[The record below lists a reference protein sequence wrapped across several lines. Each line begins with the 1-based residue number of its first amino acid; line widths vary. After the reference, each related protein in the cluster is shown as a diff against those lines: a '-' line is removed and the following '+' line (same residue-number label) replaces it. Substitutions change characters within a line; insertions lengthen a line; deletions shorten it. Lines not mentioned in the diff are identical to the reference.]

1 MRNDEIYRPKPQS
14 NQLEIFGLGMA
25 GEQDV
30 AEAKKWIDVDSYN
43 RVVGRSD
50 LPAYAETNLTAYSDV
65 VAAMKEP
72 VMNALGGD
80 LSAAD
85 ALKQAAEVA
94 NEAIKK
100 AG

>member
-1 MRNDEIYRPKPQS
+1 
-14 NQLEIFGLGMA
+14 
-25 GEQDV
+25 
-30 AEAKKWIDVDSYN
+30 
-43 RVVGRSD
+43 
-50 LPAYAETNLTAYSDV
+50 
-65 VAAMKEP
+65 MKEP
-72 VMNALGGD
+72 VMNALNGD

>member
-1 MRNDEIYRPKPQS
+1 MWKGTEVGSAVEIIYGS
-14 NQLEIFGLGMA
+14 E
-25 GEQDV
+25 E
-30 AEAKKWIDVDSYN
+30 EAKKWIDVDSYN

-72 VMNALGGD
+72 VMNALNGD

-94 NEAIKK
+94 NEAINK